1 MTFLPCGRFIPRVP
15 QSLIQTSL
23 YKLFMKRS
31 LFLILVAAGALHA
44 EDYTFVARSSSL
56 TGEISGYEN
65 VTANNISAGFAGS
78 IGTIKNNNEFSISG
92 NDNVTLENNQTTNK
106 GGLFYLQ
113 QSAYTNPQQH
123 TTLNIT
129 DNNNVTLSNNFGQT
143 SGGII
148 TADNNSNYPEYYSVT
163 NISGNTGNVT
173 ISGNS
178 SDGSGGAIWSN
189 GKLNINNN
197 GNVKF
202 TGNAVN
208 KANGNWGGAIY
219 MGVSSENAFNISG
232 NDYVEFRGNYLYKAK
247 SNYVPEATVRL
258 NSIYQKGTNQANTIS
273 AKTGGS
279 VVFYDAV
286 ITESAGS
293 RASYELNADYTDA
306 DSNTQKAGGTITFS
320 GKYTQIDLDAFTDTV
335 SNAKESQT
343 SILSANTTL
352 HNGTLNIEYDAVLQT
367 KNLTIN
373 DDATL
378 TLRNGACEVLTGGDL
393 LFKNGSELSVTGSNI
408 LSADS
413 ITFEDNTVLTLTL
426 SDLNT
431 ESAIINLVTSDLS
444 FTQGTINF
452 VGIDSLDDGQYML
465 LSLGES
471 RLTAA
476 DLLTDNLTV
485 SGLAAGDKLEWNET
499 GTTLYL
505 SHKSIPEPTTATLSL
520 LALAGLAARR
530 RRR

>member
-15 QSLIQTSL
+15 QSLIQTSP

-56 TGEISGYEN
+56 TGEVSGYDN
-65 VTANNISAGFAGS
+65 VTASGISAGFAGS
-78 IGTIKNNNEFSISG
+78 IGTIKNNNEYSISG
-92 NDNVTLENNQTTNK
+92 NGDVTLENNQTTGK
-106 GGLFYLQ
+106 GGLFYVQ
-113 QSAYTNPQQH
+113 TSTYTNPQQH

-129 DNNNVTLSNNFGQT
+129 NNKNVTLSNNYSQ
-143 SGGII
+143 SYGGAIA
-148 TADNNSNYPEYYSVT
+148 ADNNGSYPEYYTVT
-163 NISGNTGNVT
+163 NISGNTGNVSFT
-173 ISGNS
+173 GNNT
-178 SDGSGGAIWSN
+178 DGSGGAIRCDS
-189 GKLNINNN
+189 KLNINNN
-197 GNVKF
+197 ANVKF

-306 DSNTQKAGGTITFS
+306 AGNTQQAGGTITFS

-452 VGIDSLDDGQYML
+452 VGVDSLDDGQYML

-476 DLLTDNLTV
+476 NLLTDNLTV

-520 LALAGLAARR
+520 LALAGLATRR
-530 RRR
+530 RR